1 MKPILMAGMLIVNL
15 ALLFYSIGIISEQRN
30 KIISKKVL
38 LFITLGVIF
47 DIIATSLMIAGSS
60 KGPFTLHGFLGYS
73 SLLGMLTDAFLIW
86 RLKSKNG
93 IGASV
98 PKSIHLFSRYAY
110 IWWVLA
116 YITGGLL
123 VMFRYV

>member
-86 RLKSKNG
+86 RLKSQNG